1 MKNHPIPVVIAAGG
15 LGTRV
20 AGWSRML
27 PKEFRPVGGQP
38 GLLHVLEEAVA
49 GGAERAV
56 VVHHPYYAGFY
67 AWPCHVL
74 SPDAHRRYQEA
85 AGTRPVGPPPAAG
98 LDVDFVAQ
106 RGRYADLTSVLNGS
120 VHLRTGNLAFAFADN
135 VDLTHS
141 ALATLLDRTDPAHPA
156 VLTAPFDATEAARHG
171 VVVCTGAGPVRTM
184 VGLVEKPGPVEAA
197 RLLDEYGPDDL
208 RLLQGR
214 GRTTPGLV
222 HHFAATVRHAGRAE
236 PKLSLAVAGYARNHV
251 VQVVTAELMVDLGA
265 PEPSA
270 EAGVA

>member
-1 MKNHPIPVVIAAGG
+1 MKNPTIPVVIAAGG

-20 AGWSRML
+20 AGWSRLL

-67 AWPCHVL
+67 AWPCHAL

-85 AGTRPVGPPPAAG
+85 TGTWQIGPQPAAG
-98 LDVDFVAQ
+98 LDVEFMAQ

-135 VDLTHS
+135 VDVTHS
-141 ALATLLDRTDPAHPA
+141 ALATLLEQTDPEHPA
-156 VLTAPFDATEAARHG
+156 VLTAPFDVAGAAQHG
-171 VVVCTGAGPVRTM
+171 VVMCTGTGPVRIM
-184 VGLVEKPGPVEAA
+184 AGLVEKPGPVEAA
-197 RLLDEYGPDDL
+197 RLLDEHGPDNL

-222 HHFAATVRHAGRAE
+222 HHFAATARHAGRAE

-251 VQVVTAELMVDLGA
+251 VQVVTGELMVDLGA
-265 PEPSA
+265 PEPAA
-270 EAGVA
+270 EVGVV